1 MVSLLLDTL
10 TANAFNF
17 YYGPTDAGVYR
28 IEVQAR
34 AQASAQIFGLA
45 DYTGGGAEG
54 EAFVGLGSM
63 FVETVRLIHGSG
75 FEVNTLD

>member
-17 YYGPTDAGVYR
+17 NYGPTDVGVYK

-34 AQASAQIFGLA
+34 AQASAEIFST
-45 DYTGGGAEG
+45 TGGEATG
-54 EAFVGLGSM
+54 EAYVGLGSM